1 MDLLERKNSVGVRG
15 TKECKEEILSKYV
28 LYIYKSVDLNES
40 VIFNLFEC

>member
-15 TKECKEEILSKYV
+15 TKECKEEISKYV